1 MRSMTELHEAA
12 RMITG
17 SEAVITVT
25 FSSYLV
31 STTTGKGQMDIFR
44 LRYKDAPKE
53 NGGSELKQKHV
64 REESLFVCFVGNC
77 FH

>member
-1 MRSMTELHEAA
+1 
-12 RMITG
+12 MITG

-64 REESLFVCFVGNC
+64 REESLCMFCWQLLSLAVVSWQLL
-77 FH
+77 